1 MNQAIRNLIPFDLQH
16 DAKHELFISL
26 YEKEEKDNGFIEKGT
41 NEGWLIW
48 YCIRTLMNFTRGSKF
63 KRDYLNYN
71 FEPIDYDSNILNV
84 KEEEASE
91 INIDARIDRLLECL
105 EPLNNVE
112 RRIFEDYAF
121 GENISEFSRNSGV
134 PRKTLLNIINKVKS
148 HLESKII
155 TNDILNGNPT
165 DDISDRIQSVWQLE
179 LF

>member
-1 MNQAIRNLIPFDLQH
+1 LQH

-26 YEKEEKDNGFIEKGT
+26 YEKEEKDKGFIERGI
-41 NEGWLIW
+41 NEGWMQW
-48 YCIRTLMNFTRGSKF
+48 YCVRTLMNFTRGSDF
-63 KRDYLNYN
+63 KRKYLNPRID
-71 FEPIDYDSNILNV
+71 PIDFNSNVLNI
-84 KEEEASE
+84 KEDEASE

-105 EPLNNVE
+105 EPLNSVE

-121 GENISEFSRNSGV
+121 GENISEFSRKSQV

-155 TNDILNGNPT
+155 TNDILNGNNV
-165 DDISDRIQSVWQLE
+165 DDISDRVQQVWQLE